1 MSATTTAT
9 KVLKNK
15 CGIRYVANYAIKG
28 TSVEIL
34 DSSELS
40 SGASVPY
47 FGC

>member
-1 MSATTTAT
+1 MTSRAAS
-9 KVLKNK
+9 
-15 CGIRYVANYAIKG
+15 NYAIKG
-28 TSVEIL
+28 TSVEML